1 MVRFMEATKAKYLH
15 PRMKILLMDSECMG
29 LTASGVEDPTVGSA
43 KGGFFD
49 EIDENEASNTPQNDL
64 QTTVSQMHSVWDE

>member
-1 MVRFMEATKAKYLH
+1 
-15 PRMKILLMDSECMG
+15 MG